1 MRSTGNGRSDMQ
13 TLSRHPTPR
22 LPKVERVVLAASN
35 ACLTVH
41 FRQHS
46 GVALATTELGVGRLW
61 ICDFCT
67 LWVTL
72 LSGGILHIT
81 SVSQADVITYHC
93 RA

>member
-1 MRSTGNGRSDMQ
+1 MRSTGNGRSDVQ

-35 ACLTVH
+35 ACL
-41 FRQHS
+41 RQRS
-46 GVALATTELGVGRLW
+46 GVVLTTTELGVECRLW
-61 ICDFCT
+61 ICDSCT

-81 SVSQADVITYHC
+81 SVSQAEVITYHC